1 MLSKETV
8 KSRKVIIWGRPDV
21 LSWAVEF
28 FLSAR
33 KDWEIFSLSNE
44 RSVDNLFCEVEKM
57 QPEAVIIYQRT
68 CARSAYLPAQ
78 LLLNYPNLS
87 VITVNPDDNSM
98 EVYSKKQIFIHE
110 VSDLISVV
118 EGELHPVQ

>member
-1 MLSKETV
+1 MSEKTV
-8 KSRKVIIWGRPDV
+8 KSKKLIVWGRPDV

-33 KDWEIFSLSNE
+33 KDWDVTSLSSE
-44 RSVDNLFCEVEKM
+44 RGVDELICEVETAH
-57 QPEAVIIYQRT
+57 PDAVIIYQRI

-78 LLLNYPNLS
+78 LLMNYPNLA

-98 EVYSKKQIFIHE
+98 EVYNKRQIDIHE

-118 EGELHPVQ
+118 EGELNPV